1 MHMTRSAAPALA
13 ISHGLLRLLIVLNFL
28 AGLFLVGLLVTSFVA
43 GPFVVDG
50 LGMVP
55 MKGSPAPMMALRAII
70 LVGLASVPLAHIL
83 FTRLLAI
90 VGTVGAGNAF
100 AARNAGRLRACAWA
114 LLGME
119 GLHLLVGAIYATL
132 PFKLGWSFS
141 ATGLLAVL
149 LLFVLA
155 QVFAQGAA
163 MRDDLEGTV

>member
-1 MHMTRSAAPALA
+1 MLT
-13 ISHGLLRLLIVLNFL
+13 LR
-28 AGLFLVGLLVTSFVA
+28 G
-43 GPFVVDG
+43 
-50 LGMVP
+50 
-55 MKGSPAPMMALRAII
+55 II

-90 VGTVGAGNAF
+90 IGTVGAGNAF

-132 PFKLGWSFS
+132 PFKMGWSFS

-149 LLFVLA
+149 LLFVLS

-163 MRDDLEGTV
+163 MRDELEGTV